1 MLVLSENEVFSFLFI
16 PVLQQQDKIRETLFP
31 QFADNPCAA
40 VNTAMSS
47 ALTQT
52 VNPLSEIQLLFAD
65 TYYTD
70 GNAFSLTNLATPTG
84 GTFYINDAEAKLF
97 NPKNNPVG
105 IYSVRYVVTN
115 SNGCTAE
122 AETTFELKVRTNVTI
137 TVLSSDE
144 TMGSV
149 SGGGICLEGTTV
161 TLTAIAN
168 TGYHFVK
175 WQDGVTTA
183 TREIS
188 VKSDATYTATFAV
201 NVYVVSFLD
210 WDETVLKVDNVEY
223 GNAADAPSDPTREG
237 YTFIGW
243 NKDFSNVT
251 ADMIVTAQYEINR
264 YEVQFLNWDDS
275 ELQNTQVIEGDM
287 PVYTGETPTRDA
299 TPEYTYTFAGWTPA
313 VVAVTGNAT
322 YTASYDS
329 ILNTYNVTFVRKD
342 DQAISYSI
350 ENVPY
355 GTALNELVE
364 QVIAEFGGTTFE
376 DDMYIY
382 TYIGLENVSLED
394 VVIDNSIYY
403 VLYSKEEKIST
414 NIYNTGASTNVIKV
428 IRDNHV
434 YILRGGKTYTI
445 QGQELK

>member
-1 MLVLSENEVFSFLFI
+1 
-16 PVLQQQDKIRETLFP
+16 
-31 QFADNPCAA
+31 
-40 VNTAMSS
+40 
-47 ALTQT
+47 
-52 VNPLSEIQLLFAD
+52 
-65 TYYTD
+65 
-70 GNAFSLTNLATPTG
+70 
-84 GTFYINDAEAKLF
+84 
-97 NPKNNPVG
+97 
-105 IYSVRYVVTN
+105 
-115 SNGCTAE
+115 
-122 AETTFELKVRTNVTI
+122 
-137 TVLSSDE
+137 
-144 TMGSV
+144 
-149 SGGGICLEGTTV
+149 
-161 TLTAIAN
+161 
-168 TGYHFVK
+168 
-175 WQDGVTTA
+175 
-183 TREIS
+183 
-188 VKSDATYTATFAV
+188 
-201 NVYVVSFLD
+201 
-210 WDETVLKVDNVEY
+210 
-223 GNAADAPSDPTREG
+223 
-237 YTFIGW
+237 
-243 NKDFSNVT
+243 
-251 ADMIVTAQYEINR
+251 MIVTAQYEINR